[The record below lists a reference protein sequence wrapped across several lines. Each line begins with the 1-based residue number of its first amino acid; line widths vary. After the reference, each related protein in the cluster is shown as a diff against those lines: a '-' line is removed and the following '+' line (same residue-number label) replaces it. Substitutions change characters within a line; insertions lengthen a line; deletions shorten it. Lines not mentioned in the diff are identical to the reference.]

1 MSKKLAKKR
10 SKKTKDPKKEGL
22 FKSLSTILKEAGHT
36 VRRERLKVG
45 HGWRVLSGKCRL
57 EESKL
62 VFVDSVMD
70 LDDQIEFLAMKIK
83 EMGYSLPQDLSEQL
97 PAYLR

>member
-1 MSKKLAKKR
+1 MSKKLVKKR
-10 SKKTKDPKKEGL
+10 SKKTKDPKKESL
-22 FKSLSTILKEAGHT
+22 FKGLSMLLKEAGHT

-57 EESKL
+57 EENKL

-83 EMGYSLPQDLSEQL
+83 EMGYSMPEVISEQL
-97 PAYLR
+97 PVYLR